1 MNVNA
6 PFHSMSG
13 KFLVCGFML
22 LCFAAFFGQMY
33 TGDCYI
39 VLKTFWNER
48 SELDWIL
55 FYWIGKEASVSLCMD
70 HSGYIAY
77 SLYTCVIHSNVLYV
91 LLYVENNYVGL
102 KGGINCYFIR
112 S

>member
-70 HSGYIAY
+70 HSGCIAY
-77 SLYTCVIHSNVLYV
+77 SLYTCVIHSKCTICIIICGEYV
-91 LLYVENNYVGL
+91 CWPERWYKLL
-102 KGGINCYFIR
+102 IH
-112 S
+112 